1 VCTYV
6 LALPHWSMTVPQ
18 SGQVHPAQRN
28 LAKFSDILR
37 CACSRPHVGQVTF
50 RNNPLPRAMSQ
61 TEFKLIPHLP
71 DRPAVSVA
79 IVSTTPLS
87 TAVIMATKRN
97 TMLPILE
104 ALRRGVLGLILTLE

>member
-1 VCTYV
+1 
-6 LALPHWSMTVPQ
+6 M
-18 SGQVHPAQRN
+18 N
-28 LAKFSDILR
+28 FNDILR

-50 RNNPLPRAMSQ
+50 RSNPLPRAMSH

-87 TAVIMATKRN
+87 TMVTMATKRN
-97 TMLPILE
+97 TMLPSLE
-104 ALRRGVLGLILTLE
+104 ALRPAGRGHILTLE